1 MKKLENKHLKLC
13 ALRLVVRTSG
23 FHPGNRGSIPLGR
36 TKLKSLRSLSSVGR
50 APALQAGGHWF
61 EPSSDHHL
69 RNIWF
74 SYMFK
79 APCGGVA
86 QLVRALACHARG
98 RGFEPRHSR
107 QQFNICA
114 ALAHLVEQLT
124 CNQQVVGSNPT
135 SGTILFLVR
144 FPSGQRDQ
152 TVNLTATPSKVR
164 ILLSPPFF
172 LKKF

>member
-1 MKKLENKHLKLC
+1 MKKLDNKHLKLC

-36 TKLKSLRSLSSVGR
+36 TKLNTLRSLSSVGR

-61 EPSSDHHL
+61 EPSSDHHY
-69 RNIWF
+69 F
-74 SYMFK
+74 F
-79 APCGGVA
+79 GGVA

-135 SGTILFLVR
+135 SGTI
-144 FPSGQRDQ
+144 
-152 TVNLTATPSKVR
+152 
-164 ILLSPPFF
+164 
-172 LKKF
+172 

>member
-1 MKKLENKHLKLC
+1 MQVSQLC

-36 TKLKSLRSLSSVGR
+36 TKCTVAQLSWESTCLTSRGSLVR
-50 APALQAGGHWF
+50 AQQRPPLF
-61 EPSSDHHL
+61 
-69 RNIWF
+69 F
-74 SYMFK
+74 
-79 APCGGVA
+79 GGVA

-135 SGTILFLVR
+135 SGTINIISGEVPERPKGSDCKSDGYAFEGSN
-144 FPSGQRDQ
+144 PS
-152 TVNLTATPSKVR
+152 LTTIFFKK
-164 ILLSPPFF
+164 ILKIYSYNSEEA
-172 LKKF
+172 